1 MSQPTPS
8 TSAPSTHPT
17 EPISASTPGT
27 DSEFA
32 ITAPALGHGG
42 GMWRVARD
50 SGALDLNTSYAYLL
64 FARDFAATSRVAVQ
78 DGQVVG
84 FVTGYLRPDA
94 PDRLFVWQVAVD
106 EAMRGHRVA
115 ARMLDALIADH
126 PAVRWVETT
135 ITDDNTASRR
145 LFTSFAERHGTQLTT
160 ESLFEE
166 HHFPDGH
173 EAEPLRLIGEIPP
186 GRRATNGDPA

>member
-1 MSQPTPS
+1 MSQPTQS

-17 EPISASTPGT
+17 APISAAPSGT
-27 DSEFA
+27 DSELA
-32 ITAPALGHGG
+32 VTAPELSHGG

-50 SGALDLNTSYAYLL
+50 SGNLDLNTSYAYLL
-64 FARDFAATSRVAVQ
+64 FARDFAATSRVALR

-106 EAMRGHRVA
+106 EAVRGHRVA
-115 ARMLDALIADH
+115 ARMLDALIGDL

-135 ITDDNTASRR
+135 VTDDNTASLR
-145 LFTSFAERHGTQLTT
+145 LFTSFAERHGTRLTT

-166 HHFPDGH
+166 QHFPDGH

-186 GRRATNGDPA
+186 GRRAPA